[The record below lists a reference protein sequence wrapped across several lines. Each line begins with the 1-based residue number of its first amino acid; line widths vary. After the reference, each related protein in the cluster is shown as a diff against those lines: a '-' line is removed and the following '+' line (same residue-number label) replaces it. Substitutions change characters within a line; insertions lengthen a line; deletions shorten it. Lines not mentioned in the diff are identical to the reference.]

1 MEESIGLKILK
12 YRRLKSIDQKTLAE
26 QCGICQAMISNYERG
41 KRKPSSKNLRKIAKV
56 LGEEVAVF
64 NVYENLL
71 ISQIIE
77 NTESMSDE
85 ELKELKE
92 FSDFINWK
100 RTR

>member
-1 MEESIGLKILK
+1 M
-12 YRRLKSIDQKTLAE
+12 
-26 QCGICQAMISNYERG
+26 YERG
-41 KRKPSSKNLRKIAKV
+41 KRKPTSKNLRKIANV

-77 NTESMSDE
+77 NTESMTDE
-85 ELKELKE
+85 ELKELRQ